1 MADSDYAEFSIAH
14 DRLYTLDHLW
24 MQVLDEDKEEG
35 TTSIKI
41 GLSEFLMAEYGEVIQ
56 IVLARPRD
64 ESDFEID
71 ADSGLSE
78 DDEEEDKPPKSD
90 TMGAQVDTDELLI
103 TVTTRYDGEFD
114 RMLINAPISCTIVEL
129 NGHVED
135 NPDLANEDAYGD
147 AWCVIV
153 KTFTDEFDEDQFM
166 DKDEYL
172 AMLNELP

>member
-1 MADSDYAEFSIAH
+1 MCIR
-14 DRLYTLDHLW
+14 DR
-24 MQVLDEDKEEG
+24 DKEEG

-41 GLSEFLMAEYGEVIQ
+41 GLSEFLMAEFGEVIQ

-64 ESDFEID
+64 DSDFEID

-78 DDEEEDKPPKSD
+78 DDDEEDKPSKSD

-153 KTFTDEFDEDQFM
+153 KTFTDDFDEDQFM